1 MKTEMIALRL
11 TLTIFN
17 SLLNQQEF
25 IWSLYY
31 HFINLLCLLTSTV
44 NMVTLMKQ
52 DKLEETTWI
61 LAQMYLKYYWLQP
74 NMIEILSLTVSH

>member
-1 MKTEMIALRL
+1 MIALRL

-25 IWSLYY
+25 IRSLHY
-31 HFINLLCLLTSTV
+31 HFINMLCLLTSTV

-52 DKLEETTWI
+52 DKLEETT
-61 LAQMYLKYYWLQP
+61 
-74 NMIEILSLTVSH
+74 